1 MNKKERVDAA
11 LRGDAVDRVPAS
23 MWGHDYEREWNV
35 QTFAEATVE
44 NYSRYDWDF
53 VKVNPRTSYHVE
65 GWGVQVRPSG
75 EKHKAPVYESSPIRS
90 GSDWKR
96 LRPLEPDQGA
106 LGEQLRALQ
115 LIRHSVGFEAY
126 FIESIFCPLAVAK
139 QLVGNRAERVIQSV
153 REERSALHTALR
165 IITETFTTFA
175 LACFEQGASGIFYST
190 NGWASE
196 GMLTSDQY
204 REFGEQYDMEFLDA
218 IKKRGK
224 FNILHN
230 CGSRIYFDQLA
241 SYPVQAISWAA
252 SKEGNPDLGE
262 GKRRSGKAVMGGV
275 SDQTLKSGSPMQVQ
289 DEVAQALSLTSK
301 RHVLIAPDCIV
312 PSNAPGRNVDA
323 VRSALS

>member
-11 LRGDAVDRVPAS
+11 LRGDAVDRVPVS

-53 VKVNPRTSYHVE
+53 VKVNPRASYHVE
-65 GWGVQVRPSG
+65 GWGVKVRPSG
-75 EKHKAPVYESSPIRS
+75 EKHKAPLYESSPIRS

-106 LGEQLRALQ
+106 LNEQLRALQ

-126 FIESIFCPLAVAK
+126 FVQTVFCPLAIAM
-139 QLVGNRAERVIQSV
+139 QLVGNQSERVIQSV
-153 REERSALHTALR
+153 REDRSALHTALR

-175 LACFEQGASGIFYST
+175 LACFEQGASGIFYAT

-196 GMLTSDQY
+196 GMLTPDQY
-204 REFGEQYDMEFLDA
+204 REFGEQYDLEFLDA

-230 CGSRIYFDQLA
+230 CGSHIYFDQLA
-241 SYPVQAISWAA
+241 LYPVQALSWAA
-252 SKEGNPDLGE
+252 TQEGNPDLGE

-275 SDQTLKSGSPMQVQ
+275 SEQTLKSGTPTQVQ
-289 DEVAQALSLTSK
+289 DEVEKALSLTAK
-301 RHVLIAPDCIV
+301 RHVFIAPGCAV
-312 PSNAPGRNVDA
+312 PSDTPARNVEA
-323 VRSALS
+323 VRRVLS